1 MEYSSRELSA
11 EALSALVDASAAINN
26 SQGLD
31 ATLQSIA
38 RAAAAV
44 LKAEA
49 ASVIVLDAQ
58 RRKQIFAAAVGDRAE
73 QLLGVEYEQGTG
85 ISGKAMKLRQAAI
98 INDVAR
104 EKSHYKGIDDKL
116 GFQTRSILV
125 APLVHDNKV
134 LGVVEVLN
142 PIHESH
148 FVEND
153 RRLAMVFANLAAIAV
168 ANAQQVERLGRE
180 NRGLKESSRGGEL
193 IGASPQMRTVR
204 DLIADVA
211 ATSATVLLLG
221 ATGTGK
227 ELAARQLHAQS
238 RRSGGP
244 FIAINCAALPETLLE
259 SELFGHEAGAF
270 TGAAERR
277 MGRFELA
284 DGGTIF
290 LDEIGEVPLSI
301 QVKLLRVLEER
312 EMFRLGG
319 TRAIG
324 CDVRVIAATNRDL
337 QAEIAQGRFRQ
348 DLFYRLN
355 VFPIELP
362 PLRVRTGDIPLLAQ
376 HLLGQLSVELKLPL
390 PAIAPEAMAALEDYD
405 FPGNVREL
413 RNILERACLLA
424 CSAREGAS
432 LEPVL
437 RQEHLPSNLKT
448 AAALDS
454 PAGTAAPSAG
464 AGSLLADHERT
475 MVLAALRDHNWNQ
488 TRAASAL
495 GISRDNLRYRIKKYG
510 LKR

>member
-11 EALSALVDASAAINN
+11 EALSALVDASAAINA
-26 SQGLD
+26 SLGVD

-58 RRKQIFAAAVGDRAE
+58 RRKQVFAAAVGDRAE

-116 GFQTRSILV
+116 GFQTRSVLV
-125 APLVHDNKV
+125 APLVHENKA

-142 PIHESH
+142 PLHESH
-148 FVEND
+148 FAEND
-153 RRLAMVFANLAAIAV
+153 RCLAMVFANLAAIAV
-168 ANAQQVERLGRE
+168 ANAQRVERLGRE
-180 NRGLKESSRGGEL
+180 NRGLKESSRSGEL
-193 IGASPQMRTVR
+193 IGASPQMRKVR

-211 ATSATVLLLG
+211 PTSATVLLLG

-238 RRSGGP
+238 HRSGGP

-270 TGAAERR
+270 TGASERR

-284 DGGTIF
+284 GGGTIF

-337 QAEIAQGRFRQ
+337 QAEIAEGRFRQ

-362 PLRVRTGDIPLLAQ
+362 PLRLRTGDIPLLGR

-390 PAIAPEAMAALEDYD
+390 PDISPDAMAALEAYD

-424 CSAREGAS
+424 CSTREGES
-432 LEPVL
+432 PEPTIHPG
-437 RQEHLPSNLKT
+437 HLPSNLK
-448 AAALDS
+448 AAAPVAADGTM
-454 PAGTAAPSAG
+454 PQAAAGNSV
-464 AGSLLADHERT
+464 LADHEKT

-488 TRAASAL
+488 TRAAAAL